1 MELKDILNFQ
11 NFLIV
16 GLAGVAWTLFIG
28 KISSMCKD
36 IENLEKTVM
45 TPEFKAHC
53 PDDKKFEIV
62 QNLVDHF

>member
-45 TPEFKAHC
+45 THLLKQKDC
-53 PDDKKFEIV
+53 LTKGDIT
-62 QNLVDHF
+62 NG